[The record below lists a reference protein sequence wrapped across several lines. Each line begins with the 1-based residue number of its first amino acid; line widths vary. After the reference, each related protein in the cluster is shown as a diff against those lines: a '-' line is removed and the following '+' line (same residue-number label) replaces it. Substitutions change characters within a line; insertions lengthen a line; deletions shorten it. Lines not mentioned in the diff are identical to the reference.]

1 MLASGASWR
10 YGVWDRRE
18 RTLHRDFAF
27 QAEHA
32 DEEGTLDAVR
42 VALDAGGDVNAV
54 DETGSTAL
62 HYVADKGFPR
72 VVKLLVEHGAG
83 GECGEL
89 PRPNTAG
96 GRHARARQHRGRPG
110 DRGPAARAGAPRNPP
125 AGRVRWTAT
134 TW

>member
-1 MLASGASWR
+1 MMRELLTAGADGVLPLRNGWTPLMLASGASWR

-32 DEEGTLDAVR
+32 DEEGTLDAVQ

-72 VVKLLVEHGAG
+72 VVEMLVRARRRAER
-83 GECGEL
+83 GEL
-89 PRPNTAG
+89 PRPDTAG
-96 GRHARARQHRGRPG
+96 GRHARAR
-110 DRGPAARAGAPRNPP
+110 
-125 AGRVRWTAT
+125 
-134 TW
+134 